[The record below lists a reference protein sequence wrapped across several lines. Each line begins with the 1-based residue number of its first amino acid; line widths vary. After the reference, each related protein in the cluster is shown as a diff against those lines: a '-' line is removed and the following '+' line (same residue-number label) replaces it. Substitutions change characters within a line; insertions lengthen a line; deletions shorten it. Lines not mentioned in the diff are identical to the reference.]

1 MNEFLEEN
9 ILEASSEA
17 VIVKSETFVEVGL
30 MEQHQP
36 GRYIHIIAIEM
47 MIELQGTNI
56 FYNDRLVALNVIVV
70 MSYID

>member
-1 MNEFLEEN
+1 M
-9 ILEASSEA
+9 EASSEA

-47 MIELQGTNI
+47 MLEGIKKL
-56 FYNDRLVALNVIVV
+56 YNDRLVALNGIVV
-70 MSYID
+70 REYIDEVGQNFSSKY